1 MVQGIASH
9 IQETWQEVTRPVFLR
24 RIIWVAV
31 FWVFVSAVILVNI
44 AFLQSRYPDPPQ
56 PPDLILDLIPETK
69 AFIVVGEV
77 FGLGQFFLVLFLF
90 SQRRFRGLPYFLFVL
105 GVMYAIRAFTIVLT
119 PLAQIQPPSV
129 NYDES
134 HIIAQAFY
142 HGMFFSGHTASA
154 FIQAFYMKGHR
165 LRPLLFVSASIQGFA
180 LLASHS
186 HYTIDVVGAIFVAYT
201 VTHFD
206 FMRLVPRR
214 LREVRWLPWYD
225 DAEAVASTASQPG
238 EPQPQPAF
246 GGNGHGNDHDRQRQ
260 PLPQGQRSRSRAG

>member
-1 MVQGIASH
+1 MVQSIASH
-9 IQETWQEVTRPVFLR
+9 IQQTWQEIARPVFLR

-31 FWVFVSAVILVNI
+31 FWVFVVAVILLNI
-44 AFLQSRYPDPPQ
+44 AFLQARYPDPPR
-56 PPDLILDLIPETK
+56 PPDLVLDILPEMR
-69 AFIVVGEV
+69 AFIIVGEV
-77 FGLGQFFLVLFLF
+77 FGLGQFFLVLILF
-90 SQRRFRGLPYFLFVL
+90 AQRRFKGLPYLLFVL

-129 NYDES
+129 NYAEN
-134 HIIAQAFY
+134 HIIAQSFY

-154 FIQAFYMKGHR
+154 FIQAFFMKGHR
-165 LRPLLFVSASIQGFA
+165 LRPLLFVSASIQAFA

-186 HYTIDVVGAIFVAYT
+186 HYTIDVVGAVFVAYT

-225 DAEAVASTASQPG
+225 EQAAASSFG
-238 EPQPQPAF
+238 EQQADPTFGNGYGTPNGRERQPAL
-246 GGNGHGNDHDRQRQ
+246 GKQ
-260 PLPQGQRSRSRAG
+260 PSRTQVG

>member
-1 MVQGIASH
+1 MVHNIANP
-9 IQETWQEVTRPVFLR
+9 IRETWHEVTRPVFMR
-24 RIIWVAV
+24 RLAWVAV

-44 AFLQSRYPDPPQ
+44 AFLQTRYPDPPQ
-56 PPDLILDLIPETK
+56 PPDLILDLLPQMNG
-69 AFIVVGEV
+69 FIVVGEV
-77 FGLGQFFLVLFLF
+77 FGLGQFFLVLALF
-90 SQRRFRGLPYFLFVL
+90 SARRFKGVPYLLFIL

-129 NYDES
+129 NYDEG

-165 LRPLLFVSASIQGFA
+165 LRPLLFVTASIQAFA

-186 HYTIDVVGAIFVAYT
+186 HYTIDVVGALFVAYT

-214 LREVRWLPWYD
+214 LRHVRWMPWYD
-225 DAEAVASTASQPG
+225 EDAVEQVADRQPESALG
-238 EPQPQPAF
+238 S
-246 GGNGHGNDHDRQRQ
+246 NGHGNGRQSQ
-260 PLPQGQRSRSRAG
+260 PVPQGQRSGSRAG